1 MKERQPN
8 LSDLSGLL
16 VLRLLVPWDRPDLGY
31 RYCQLVL
38 LGRPCRLVLLGR
50 PCRLVLLGQLPLWFL
65 LGLLRQ
71 RRDRLVLQHPLSL

>member
-31 RYCQLVL
+31 RYC
-38 LGRPCRLVLLGR
+38 RLVLLGR
-50 PCRLVLLGQLPLWFL
+50 PCQSDPSDPFLLDLLAPLLPLFL
-65 LGLLRQ
+65 SVRSRQ
-71 RRDRLVLQHPLSL
+71 RRDRSVLQHPLSL